1 MRNWN
6 KLSVMQGMLFVAVA
20 LLAVVTW
27 FNWTT
32 IRNFTIG
39 SAQYNQIEEAKAIAI
54 DVAPPPFYLVEA
66 RTAVQSLILEI
77 AAKDYQSLTAEIG
90 RYRQHRKEFQERA
103 KHWREQYTGT
113 SLEPTVNQVIQTG
126 NNWLSFVDSRILPLV
141 QKKELSALV
150 ALEVE
155 ETQLFTAHRDAA
167 NLLLE
172 ASEKQSDATEAQ
184 VSAAIRTRQ
193 NVTFVFGLVL
203 LALLIYIAFGVVGR
217 FRSIL
222 ASVEQLGQALTKL
235 AQGDLT
241 AQVPTTSR
249 DTLHHL
255 VEQFNQTVR
264 HLRDSFQSFAQTNQQ
279 MIGEAQ
285 GVSQG
290 VVEVEQQSGQVAT
303 LVEQFAKA
311 IQEFAQ
317 QVQHDSQAIIG
328 QVMEVTQAAHEV
340 AQGAENTAQAAQ
352 QGVYQMQS
360 TLQSVR
366 NLAQQAETVQQIAQ
380 QVSAQVEQ
388 GRGALS
394 QTNQAIHSIDAQAG
408 HLAKEL
414 HQLTEMSTSITA
426 ILRTIEEIARQT
438 NLLALNAAIEAAKA
452 GEAGRGFAVVAKEIR
467 DLAERSGKATQNIH
481 EIIQEVQRKTQSAM
495 QAMVENQQQVRE
507 GVELANQ
514 TSSTLEAI
522 LSSIAQVNAQVDAT
536 VNELERIQQATEQT
550 LGEIEQIAA
559 IAEQSSAAS
568 EQMLAGAE
576 TSTKNVQH
584 MIEQSATMSEQVSA
598 NAEEVFQVV
607 NKQVEQIRSV
617 ARKSQQMVGT
627 AEAVQF
633 AIGRFRWN
641 NEQGDFA
648 SMVPKFKQ
656 AHLKW
661 VERVEKMVYEG
672 VMIPRNELVS
682 HKDCALGQWY
692 YSVGMATLGH
702 LQSFKDLEPLHARL
716 HQIASLAVDAME
728 KGDKTTAESLLAEMR
743 GISQQIVAGL
753 DRLAEEAK
761 SATSGTL
768 PKAA

>member
-6 KLSVMQGMLFVAVA
+6 KLSVIQGILFFSVALFVF
-20 LLAVVTW
+20 VTW
-27 FNWTT
+27 LNWTT
-32 IRNFTIG
+32 IRHYTIG
-39 SAQYNQIEEAKAIAI
+39 SEQYNQIETAKAIAI
-54 DVAPPPFYLVEA
+54 DVAPPPFYLIEA
-66 RTAVQSLILEI
+66 SASVLNAVVAGYTNNTSEI
-77 AAKDYQSLTAEIG
+77 DSELR
-90 RYRQHRKEFQERA
+90 RYRQLKKEFQERA
-103 KHWREQYTGT
+103 KHWRETYKGT
-113 SLEPTVNQVIQTG
+113 SLEPQVNQVIQTG
-126 NNWLSFVDSRILPLV
+126 NAWTTFVDNRIIPLI
-141 QKKELSALV
+141 QNRNFKGLNSAK
-150 ALEVE
+150 AESYR
-155 ETQLFTAHRDAA
+155 LFNAHRESVT
-167 NLLLE
+167 LLLSV
-172 ASEKQSDATEAQ
+172 AEKQTSTIETRVVAT
-184 VSAAIRTRQ
+184 TRSRQ
-193 NVTFVFGLVL
+193 SLTAFFGLVMLAIL
-203 LALLIYIAFGVVGR
+203 LYTALVVVGR
-217 FRSIL
+217 FRNIL
-222 ASVEQLGQALTKL
+222 NSVEHLNQAFNRL

-241 AQVPTTSR
+241 VQVSSSSR
-249 DTLHHL
+249 DVLYKL
-255 VEQFNQTVR
+255 AEQFNQTVR
-264 HLRDSFQSFAQTNQQ
+264 HLRDSFQTFTQTNQQ
-279 MIGEAQ
+279 MISEAQ

-290 VVEVEQQSGQVAT
+290 IGEAERQSGQVAT

-317 QVQHDSQAIIG
+317 QVQNDSQAIIG

-366 NLAQQAETVQQIAQ
+366 NLAHQAEMVQQIAQ
-380 QVSAQVEQ
+380 QVSVQVEQ
-388 GRGALS
+388 GRGALH
-394 QTNQAIHSIDAQAG
+394 QTNQAIHSIDNQTG

-414 HQLTEMSTSITA
+414 HQLTEMSSSITA

-481 EIIQEVQRKTQSAM
+481 EIIQEVQKKTERAM
-495 QAMVENQQQVRE
+495 QAMYENQQQVRE

-514 TSSTLEAI
+514 TSTTLEAI
-522 LSSIAQVNAQVDAT
+522 LSAIAQVNTQVDST

-550 LGEIEQIAA
+550 LAEIEQIAA

-576 TSTKNVQH
+576 TSTRNVQH
-584 MIEQSATMSEQVSA
+584 MIEQSAAMSEQVSA

-607 NKQVEQIRSV
+607 NTQVENIRAV
-617 ARKSQQMVGT
+617 TRKAQQMVGS

-641 NEQGDFA
+641 NDQGDFA

-656 AHLKW
+656 AHLRW

-682 HKDCALGQWY
+682 HKNCALGQWY

-702 LQSFKDLEPLHARL
+702 LQTFKDIEPLHARL

-728 KGDKTTAESLLAEMR
+728 KGDKSSAEHLLAEMR

-761 SATSGTL
+761 SASSGTL